1 MAEDWASKIRES
13 IDRSNQA
20 MDLFRRQAQAGA
32 MNVQSGGTT
41 RYTAT
46 DTGGTYNLPSFTP
59 NSTGLSADQFSGA
72 PLESAS
78 FYGSGNIVEMAG
90 PDGEETGDE
99 GAGGPRQPPARR
111 PRRSSTPM
119 KKNFMGSAGG
129 GGLDQHAM
137 NQRTASSWE
146 QLQRKPS
153 AWENMQRRNS
163 FMPQS
168 QQTPRQR
175 FTA

>member
-13 IDRSNQA
+13 INRSNQA
-20 MDLFRRQAQAGA
+20 MDLHRRQAQAA
-32 MNVQSGGTT
+32 MANRQSGGTT
-41 RYTAT
+41 RYTAL
-46 DTGGTYNLPSFTP
+46 DTGGIVDLPPFTP

-78 FYGSGNIVEMAG
+78 FFGSGNIVEMAG
-90 PDGEETGDE
+90 PEDEESGDE
-99 GAGGPRQPPARR
+99 GAGGPRQPPTGR
-111 PRRSSTPM
+111 PRRPSQPM
-119 KKNFMGSAGG
+119 QRRLMGSAGG
-129 GGLDQHAM
+129 GGLNQHFQ

-163 FMPQS
+163 YMPQS

>member
-32 MNVQSGGTT
+32 MNAQSGGTT

-78 FYGSGNIVEMAG
+78 FFGSGNIVEMAG
-90 PDGEETGDE
+90 PDDGGM
-99 GAGGPRQPPARR
+99 GGPRQPPTGR
-111 PRRSSTPM
+111 PRRPSQPM
-119 KKNFMGSAGG
+119 QRRLMGSAGG
-129 GGLDQHAM
+129 GGLNQHFQ
-137 NQRTASSWE
+137 NQRTA
-146 QLQRKPS
+146 S

-163 FMPQS
+163 YMPQS